1 MFRHRE
7 LDARLVAH
15 GDDLWLL
22 GDADALGN
30 LLPRLHATY
39 ELKSDGVLGPD
50 PDDAKLVRSLNK
62 LIRFLPGVGIEIEA
76 DPRHGEIV
84 VGELG
89 LEESSKGASTPGAKA
104 LDRAEAVSY
113 THLTLPTKA

>member
-1 MFRHRE
+1 MFRRRE
-7 LDARLVAH
+7 QDARLVVH

-22 GDADALGN
+22 GDADALAN

-50 PDDAKLVRSLNK
+50 PEDAKTVRSLNK

-84 VGELG
+84 VGESG
-89 LEESSKGASTPGAKA
+89 SG
-104 LDRAEAVSY
+104 RARRAQARQGPRRWTAQRGRTRSRS
-113 THLTLPTKA
+113 PRRRR